1 MIPKDINMLISFIN
15 TKLRDDDMSLSN
27 LLDVIEMSSEDFN
40 KRLEEAGF
48 YFDESINQ
56 IKLK

>member
-15 TKLRDDDMSLSN
+15 TKLRDDDMSLDN

-40 KRLEEAGF
+40 NRLEEAGF
-48 YFDESINQ
+48 FFDETNNQ